1 MLNYKDLDENK
12 VISMAKGGDNDAKE
26 FIIKKYT
33 PMVNKFVRQYTSGK
47 SVNSELFNDLK
58 SDGIYSIL
66 TSINTYDETRSKF
79 VTYVYYNI
87 RSSVQCGLRQTMKSF
102 KNGETSLDREINE
115 GSEDASM
122 TLYDKIQDN
131 TDIVGDYERREQLDE
146 MWKVINE
153 VCTPNEVETLKLLAT
168 DGLSYEDIAK
178 LLGTTVS
185 AVCCRR
191 KRSFN
196 KIQRRLGKLNK

>member
-66 TSINTYDETRSKF
+66 TSINT
-79 VTYVYYNI
+79 
-87 RSSVQCGLRQTMKSF
+87 
-102 KNGETSLDREINE
+102 
-115 GSEDASM
+115 
-122 TLYDKIQDN
+122 
-131 TDIVGDYERREQLDE
+131 
-146 MWKVINE
+146 
-153 VCTPNEVETLKLLAT
+153 
-168 DGLSYEDIAK
+168 
-178 LLGTTVS
+178 
-185 AVCCRR
+185 
-191 KRSFN
+191 
-196 KIQRRLGKLNK
+196 